1 MRRLPPYH
9 VPRPRLTDRCTQQ
22 SLGVV
27 EAAGGYGKSVLA
39 VELVDSWR
47 AVGIDVALEPGGVSG
62 ALLAARLHAA
72 VAAAGFSEAAGA
84 AADAGE
90 DHVGAVDA
98 IIDALA
104 GERYAIVIDDAHHA
118 RADAGP
124 LIGHVASRLGG
135 EERLLVLPRPLP

>member
-22 SLGVV
+22 SLVVV

-39 VELVDSWR
+39 VEPVDSWR
-47 AVGIDVALEPGGVSG
+47 AVGIDVALEPGGVPG

-72 VAAAGFSEAAGA
+72 VARAGFSEAGA
-84 AADAGE
+84 AAGGADAGE
-90 DHVGAVDA
+90 AHVGAVDA

-118 RADAGP
+118 AADAGP
-124 LIGHVASRLGG
+124 LIGHIA
-135 EERLLVLPRPLP
+135 